1 MKIGLKKK
9 LENLRFFKELFEVSK
24 KLNLLNI
31 LKIFNFIEIL
41 DIFLFLYS

>member
-9 LENLRFFKELFEVSK
+9 LEILRFFKELFEVSK

-31 LKIFNFIEIL
+31 LKIFNFIEIF